1 MCVNIFENHVD
12 RKDLGWQVIRKSNFT
27 LSLEMEESPGIE
39 MVIALLLS
47 AIIVRT
53 ISYCTRPYIGWGQ
66 SVLTWIK
73 IYLVSQIKM
82 EKFFCLTFE
91 RPLKIAKP
99 ISSKLLQEIRIWIG
113 GHQIT
118 LDSIHWRLLIIL
130 WNWSGT

>member
-53 ISYCTRPYIGWGQ
+53 ISYCTRPYIRW
-66 SVLTWIK
+66 VK

-99 ISSKLLQEIRIWIG
+99 ISSTLLQEIRIWIG

-118 LDSIHWRLLIIL
+118 LDSIHWRLLIREGVKK
-130 WNWSGT
+130 NWLF